1 MSGIDFFKL
10 KELFEEIGI
19 ELHMAYCKRSIFRA
33 FEKNS
38 FKDKM
43 DYSNIY
49 PTIHDAVMGILR
61 KKKPQ
66 VKLIARRKN
75 SINIHVIETE
85 NNNLSNG
92 ASPDALLMD
101 NKTNEEELL
110 PIYKEKSESEF
121 NVFQDIDPH
130 CINNNNSQ
138 VLNKNLKDE
147 ENQI

>member
-1 MSGIDFFKL
+1 
-10 KELFEEIGI
+10 
-19 ELHMAYCKRSIFRA
+19 
-33 FEKNS
+33 
-38 FKDKM
+38 M

-66 VKLIARRKN
+66 AKLIAKRKN

-85 NNNLSNG
+85 NQKSFNNASNNE
-92 ASPDALLMD
+92 LEMD
-101 NKTNEEELL
+101 NNKNEGELL
-110 PIYKEKSESEF
+110 PMYKGKSESEF

-130 CINNNNSQ
+130 CHNNNNNSQ
-138 VLNKNLKDE
+138 VLNKNLRDE